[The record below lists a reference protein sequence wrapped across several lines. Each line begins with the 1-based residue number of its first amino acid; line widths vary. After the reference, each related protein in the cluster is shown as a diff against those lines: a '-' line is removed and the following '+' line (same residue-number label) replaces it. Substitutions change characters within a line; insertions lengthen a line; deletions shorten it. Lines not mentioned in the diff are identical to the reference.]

1 MNHSVDAYFTE
12 GCGRCP
18 LGGTPDCK
26 VHYWTEE
33 LKLLRKIILDCG
45 LEEQSKWGVPTYTY
59 RKSNVLILAA
69 FKEYCSVSFFKG
81 ALLSDTDKILSKPG
95 ENTQAARLIK
105 YTSID
110 EVSNL
115 KNRLKAYIFEAIE
128 VEKAGLEVK
137 FEKKP
142 EPILEELQRKLD
154 QNPELKSAFEAL
166 TPGRQRGYILFFSA
180 PKQSKTRES
189 RIEKCIPKILEGMGL
204 NDR

>member
-1 MNHSVDAYFTE
+1 MNHSVDGYFTE

-18 LGGTPDCK
+18 FGGTPQCK
-26 VHYWTEE
+26 VHHWTEE

-137 FEKKP
+137 FDNKP
-142 EPILEELQRKLD
+142 
-154 QNPELKSAFEAL
+154 
-166 TPGRQRGYILFFSA
+166 
-180 PKQSKTRES
+180 
-189 RIEKCIPKILEGMGL
+189 
-204 NDR
+204 